1 MITFYLIGSLVSAVC
16 FLLGEK
22 WEEDKLELIP
32 NQKILMLLIAMSLSW
47 FGLIGTIVFG
57 FEETRRKNDK
67 DTN

>member
-22 WEEDKLELIP
+22 WEEDKIELIP

-47 FGLIGTIVFG
+47 FGVIGTIVFV
-57 FEETRRKNDK
+57 FEEIRRNDE
-67 DTN
+67 

>member
-1 MITFYLIGSLVSAVC
+1 MITFYLIGSLISAVC

-22 WEEDKLELIP
+22 LEEDKIELVP

-57 FEETRRKNDK
+57 IEHKEEE
-67 DTN
+67 